1 MLGAAAQAGGP
12 WLIGRAID
20 RYILPGDAAGLSRTM
35 LLLFGVY
42 VVGAIASRGQVYQVG
57 SIGQSLLASMR
68 ARIFDRLQ
76 HLPLRY
82 FDRRPVGDLMSRVT
96 NDVDT
101 LNQLFSQGLTQL
113 LGSLFS
119 LIGIVVAMLF
129 LDWNLA
135 LACFTIIPIMLLLTS
150 FFARRARLA
159 FRLTRE
165 TVGDVTA
172 GAQEDITGV
181 REAQAFDRIEEN
193 IARFRRR
200 NAANRDAN
208 VQAVA
213 ITSAFAPAI
222 DVLSTLATALVIG
235 YGGYLVFAG
244 SLSVGVLTAFLI
256 YVQQFFRP
264 IQLASQVY
272 TQAQAAVAGAER
284 IYNILDEEPE
294 PEDPPDAQRLGPA
307 RGHISFERV
316 TFAYDQGR
324 PVLHDVDFEV
334 EPGQT
339 VALVGPTGAGKTTIA
354 SLIPRFY
361 DATQGTVRI
370 DGRDV
375 REMARKNL
383 RANIG
388 IVLQEP
394 FLFSGTIAENIG
406 YGRSGDPSGA
416 TREEV

>member
-1 MLGAAAQAGGP
+1 MRRRSAPRTGVRPPEGCSGNCVPIQASSSSSLVLVVLGAAAQAGGP

-20 RYILPGDAAGLSRTM
+20 RYILPGDAAGLSRIM

-129 LDWNLA
+129 LNWNLA

-150 FFARRARLA
+150 FFARRARRA

-181 REAQAFDRIEEN
+181 REAQAFNRTEEN
-193 IARFRRR
+193 IASFRRR

-213 ITSAFAPAI
+213 ITSAFSPAI

-294 PEDPPDAQRLGPA
+294 PEDPAGSPEARCRQRPHHLRA
-307 RGHISFERV
+307 
-316 TFAYDQGR
+316 
-324 PVLHDVDFEV
+324 
-334 EPGQT
+334 
-339 VALVGPTGAGKTTIA
+339 
-354 SLIPRFY
+354 
-361 DATQGTVRI
+361 
-370 DGRDV
+370 RDV
-375 REMARKNL
+375 RIRPRSSRTARRGL
-383 RANIG
+383 RGRAWPDG
-388 IVLQEP
+388 RPRRPDGRWKDDHREP
-394 FLFSGTIAENIG
+394 HTALLRRH
-406 YGRSGDPSGA
+406 GRDGKDRRPETS
-416 TREEV
+416 